1 MSWINWLGRG
11 ARRRDEMSAYLEISL
26 KIGPE
31 RRSAAAAVYNK
42 YRQPFLDRITGAHSK
57 QLLVRDEDV
66 QVLHG
71 FDNAANARAYL
82 TSSLFSRNVVS
93 ELKPLLDKEPEV
105 RIYEVAE

>member
-1 MSWINWLGRG
+1 
-11 ARRRDEMSAYLEISL
+11 MSAYLEISL
-26 KIGPE
+26 KIEPGK
-31 RRSAAAAVYNK
+31 RSAAAAVYKK
-42 YRQPFLDRITGAHSK
+42 YRQPFLDRIAGAHSK

-82 TSSLFSRNVVS
+82 ASSLFSRDVVS
-93 ELKPLLDKEPEV
+93 ELKPLLNKEPEV